1 MILLQLPIPSETEIT
16 SAKENDIT
24 PQRHI
29 SNEESFSAL
38 QIVTVTEKL
47 SSILDSIG
55 TESSEIFITEDYTTL
70 HKTVEA
76 TKKEGGTTAF
86 NEEIYSTVNTEI
98 ETETENL
105 SNEISTTSLNEATES
120 LIIITSTATITST
133 IITFEPTENKECQ
146 RVTTQATTIDGDT
159 MVSNEETFTI
169 LQIVTE
175 DYTILHETVQ
185 ATIKEGGTMAFNEEI
200 YSTVNTEIE
209 TETENLSNK
218 ISTPYLVTFTR
229 ENHTTIM
236 DKPGKHYFY
245 NKNNSVNDVSTV
257 TTKNK
262 STSSIVTSSDE
273 EVTAVDGSGNSYIDI
288 DEEDDV
294 EGSGGTI
301 VTSEDEIVFPSYDEL
316 TTTRINHEHTTY
328 NRPNYQL
335 QTFKTVATLTTGIVI
350 RFNDEQKKNKG
361 SGNNDSDTTA
371 HTLSVTLTSFFQAIA
386 DDEDYYCCVWFLW
399 TKPFKLYKL
408 ETGPSTS
415 GEISPEVCLEYYKQM
430 FIIRAMENMTMTLYR
445 SKKISGFCHLY
456 MGQEAIAVGIFNLLR
471 PQNSIV
477 TSYRV
482 HSWAYLLAKSVK
494 PVIAELFGNKKGISK
509 GKGGSMHMYNTQ
521 LYGGAGIVGAQV
533 PVGTGLSLAQMYKN
547 NGGITII
554 GYGDGAANQGQI
566 FESYNIVKLWNFPSV
581 FLCENNK
588 YSMGT
593 SLKRGSAAEDA
604 YTRAGYIPGL
614 WTDGNDI
621 FSVLEATKFIIGYC
635 TSGKGP
641 LVVEAST
648 YRFTGHSMSDPNIS
662 YRTRDEIQGERSRN
676 DQVKLFREAIISLSV
691 ATDENLKT
699 LEDSLKKQVDS
710 DIKAVMDEEDLPA
723 EELSYDIHTK
733 NVETSIRGVN
743 PWIRWQTGVT
753 DPASLP

>member
-1 MILLQLPIPSETEIT
+1 MYKRNYQISVCFLLIP
-16 SAKENDIT
+16 
-24 PQRHI
+24 
-29 SNEESFSAL
+29 L
-38 QIVTVTEKL
+38 QINCTWVL
-47 SSILDSIG
+47 SVPERISR
-55 TESSEIFITEDYTTL
+55 
-70 HKTVEA
+70 
-76 TKKEGGTTAF
+76 EG
-86 NEEIYSTVNTEI
+86 
-98 ETETENL
+98 
-105 SNEISTTSLNEATES
+105 
-120 LIIITSTATITST
+120 
-133 IITFEPTENKECQ
+133 
-146 RVTTQATTIDGDT
+146 
-159 MVSNEETFTI
+159 
-169 LQIVTE
+169 
-175 DYTILHETVQ
+175 
-185 ATIKEGGTMAFNEEI
+185 
-200 YSTVNTEIE
+200 
-209 TETENLSNK
+209 
-218 ISTPYLVTFTR
+218 
-229 ENHTTIM
+229 
-236 DKPGKHYFY
+236 
-245 NKNNSVNDVSTV
+245 
-257 TTKNK
+257 
-262 STSSIVTSSDE
+262 
-273 EVTAVDGSGNSYIDI
+273 
-288 DEEDDV
+288 
-294 EGSGGTI
+294 
-301 VTSEDEIVFPSYDEL
+301 
-316 TTTRINHEHTTY
+316 
-328 NRPNYQL
+328 YQL
-335 QTFKTVATLTTGIVI
+335 QTFSNVVTEDEYVLTVFRIICGNPCINRENKPAVLLMHGLFGSSREFILLGPTRGLGYLLADKGYDVWLANARGTEYSQNHK
-350 RFNDEQKKNKG
+350 RFNVDADAKKYWDFSWHEIGYYDLPAIINTIKATTKQNKIMYIG
-361 SGNNDSDTTA
+361 VSMGTTVFFVLTSTRPQYNKDVSLMIALAPSAFQSNVFNPFINAFSKLYGLLHILPILNVHEFPPKNLTKPLGYLGRSLCRNRSIVQFCSVAYFLTGGYNPKQLNTSSLNAIAENGPSSASLGLLIHYAQNINSGNFEQYDYGPIKNMMIYKDIKPARYNLNQITTPVYIFYSKGDWLINPKDVNRLCRELVNCVLMYQVKDDYFG
-371 HTLSVTLTSFFQAIA
+371 HLDFLFAI
-386 DDEDYYCCVWFLW
+386 DVVELVYKHVFE
-399 TKPFKLYKL
+399 PFKLYKL

-430 FIIRAMENMTMTLYR
+430 FTIRVMENMTMTLYR

-471 PQNSIV
+471 PQDSIV

-482 HSWAYLLAKSVK
+482 HGWAYLLAKSVK

-566 FESYNIVKLWNFPSV
+566 FESYNIAKLWNLPSV

-593 SLKRGSAAEDA
+593 SLKRGSAAEDS

-614 WTDGNDI
+614 WMDGNDI

-648 YRFTGHSMSDPNIS
+648 YRFTGHSMSDPDTS

-676 DQVKLFREAIISLSV
+676 DPVKLFREAIISLSV

-723 EELSYDIHTK
+723 EELAYDIYTK